1 MKIAISVN
9 SSWNIYNFRLGLAR
23 HLMDCGF
30 QVYAISPE
38 DEFSPEL
45 IQAGLHHIPVSV
57 QSKGSNMLKDL
68 HYFLTLRAVYRKIR
82 PNLILHYTI
91 KPNIYGTLAAAS
103 LNIPV
108 INNVS
113 GLGTVFLHDTLSSRI
128 AKALY
133 RVAFR
138 FPRKVFFQNED
149 DRRLFVQKKLIPF
162 DKTGLVPGSGVNTEK
177 FVPNEKKTYKSG
189 KPFRFLL
196 MARLL
201 YDKGILEYIKAIE
214 FIKPRTDAVFMLAGS
229 LEDDRKLGI
238 PAEQLEAWIHKGLIE
253 YKGFEKNSLKL
264 YHQADCVV
272 LPSYREGTSKS
283 LLEAA
288 SCGLPIVTTDVPG
301 CREVVEDGK
310 NGYLCK
316 VRDPEDLGRKME
328 ALYKLS
334 EEDYRKMAHYSREK
348 AQKQFDEKIV
358 IKTYEA
364 AIREILEAK
373 EEQNR

>member
-9 SSWNIYNFRLGLAR
+9 SSWNIFNFRLGLAR
-23 HLMDCGF
+23 HLMNCGF
-30 QVYAISPE
+30 EVYAISPE

-45 IQAGLHHIPVSV
+45 VRAGLKYFPVSL
-57 QSKGSNMLKDL
+57 QSKGSSALNDIRYL
-68 HYFLTLRAVYRKIR
+68 LTLRSVYKKIK
-82 PNLILHYTI
+82 PDLILHFTI

-103 LNIPV
+103 LGIPV

-113 GLGTVFLHDTLSSRI
+113 GLGTVFLHNNISSKI

-133 RVAFR
+133 KIS
-138 FPRKVFFQNED
+138 FPFPAKVFFQNED
-149 DRRLFVQKKLIPF
+149 DRNLFVSKNLI
-162 DKTGLVPGSGVNTEK
+162 DINKTDLVPGSGVDTEK
-177 FVPNEKKTYKSG
+177 FHPFREFKKG

-201 YDKGILEYIKAIE
+201 YDKGIIEYIEAIE
-214 FIKPRTDAVFMLAGS
+214 LIKPRVNAIFMLAGS
-229 LEDDRKLGI
+229 LDEETKLGI
-238 PAEQLEAWIHKGLIE
+238 PATELEDWINRGLIE

-264 YHQADCVV
+264 YQEADCVV

-288 SCGLPIVTTDVPG
+288 SCGIPIVTTDVPG
-301 CREVVEDGK
+301 CREVVEDGI
-310 NGYLCK
+310 NGFLCK
-316 VRDPEDLGRKME
+316 VKDPKDLGMKMEDLYNLSKE
-328 ALYKLS
+328 AYT
-334 EEDYRKMAHYSREK
+334 KMAMRSREK

-364 AIREILEAK
+364 AIMQILAAK
-373 EEQNR
+373 RGQKH